1 MDLVRFAKEL
11 GYGDIST
18 ADNYDVKHMY
28 VGEDGERKSMGY
40 IYVCSEL
47 LYNTPYLG
55 AVDAYFEDQYDP
67 FSVTYMVADANLLR
81 KWFVER
87 GFYYFRDEPESIID
101 ERVRLNVK
109 PTGPF
114 KHPIW

>member
-40 IYVCSEL
+40 TYVCSEL
-47 LYNTPYLG
+47 LYNSKYAG
-55 AVDAYFEDQYDP
+55 AINAVFA
-67 FSVTYMVADANLLR
+67 
-81 KWFVER
+81 K
-87 GFYYFRDEPESIID
+87 
-101 ERVRLNVK
+101 
-109 PTGPF
+109 
-114 KHPIW
+114 